1 MFYIHLILFP
11 SHWVAMPQGH
21 SASSSTQN
29 NGLSLVEMV
38 PNEYMHVRMNEN
50 EPSHRWQWFIKA
62 HMWKMSWNDEN
73 KCYISKLSLCLN

>member
-1 MFYIHLILFP
+1 
-11 SHWVAMPQGH
+11 MPQGH

-50 EPSHRWQWFIKA
+50 EPSHRWQ
-62 HMWKMSWNDEN
+62 
-73 KCYISKLSLCLN
+73 